1 MSGSSGASPVVTTLT
16 VDDTNLRTALANAAT
31 LINGY
36 TRANEAAARAL
47 AQHGTGSDTAA
58 GGVRNLGSYVGQAG
72 LQLQDFAVQVQ
83 AGTSAITALSQQ
95 GSQFLGAFGTGGAMA
110 GAVLTVGILVSQFL
124 RTEDA
129 TEAAK
134 RAADSYAT
142 AVERLRDLME
152 SAAEK
157 AERLRQNSIAA
168 GVAAARALGET
179 ATRRGEDLGEQILRA
194 DGDLQRMEAQRAQ
207 MRGANSAG
215 LAARRL
221 DANIEAAR
229 RRVESLRGDAN
240 IAGAEVRESQRML
253 RLLQEQR
260 ESEGGAGKGKPTESR
275 SPSGR
280 AARPAEELGPGMREF
295 ALSVQKAA
303 EEFRSLEQ
311 ALDPALAAFDR
322 ADERVRV
329 LADAF
334 DAGRIGAG
342 RFNELLDATDAA
354 LRRDIASAGKA
365 ADDLTNLGREFSTV
379 FTSAFDGLI
388 SRGGTLTDVLER
400 LSTGL
405 ARVIERQFLIKP
417 LEGALSKAFE
427 GITWSGIAGAIGL
440 RAKGGPVT
448 AGSPYIVGERG
459 PELFVPDISGGIVP
473 NHALGGGGG
482 VSIMVDARGAEQGV
496 EARIDAVLAR
506 RLPGILAASRADMIA
521 RVNRG
526 GADAQA
532 FGRRGR

>member
-240 IAGAEVRESQRML
+240 IAGAEVRGCYRS
-253 RLLQEQR
+253 
-260 ESEGGAGKGKPTESR
+260 SGKA
-275 SPSGR
+275 R
-280 AARPAEELGPGMREF
+280 AARARANRPNRARLPAAPRGRRKNSAP
-295 ALSVQKAA
+295 ACVSSLSPSRRRPRSSAA
-303 EEFRSLEQ
+303 WSKPSTLPSPPSTAPMSGCACWRTPST
-311 ALDPALAAFDR
+311 PA
-322 ADERVRV
+322 
-329 LADAF
+329 
-334 DAGRIGAG
+334 
-342 RFNELLDATDAA
+342 
-354 LRRDIASAGKA
+354 ASAPA
-365 ADDLTNLGREFSTV
+365 ASTSCW
-379 FTSAFDGLI
+379 T
-388 SRGGTLTDVLER
+388 RPMQR
-400 LSTGL
+400 C
-405 ARVIERQFLIKP
+405 
-417 LEGALSKAFE
+417 
-427 GITWSGIAGAIGL
+427 GAISL
-440 RAKGGPVT
+440 VRARPPT
-448 AGSPYIVGERG
+448 T
-459 PELFVPDISGGIVP
+459 
-473 NHALGGGGG
+473 
-482 VSIMVDARGAEQGV
+482 
-496 EARIDAVLAR
+496 
-506 RLPGILAASRADMIA
+506 
-521 RVNRG
+521 
-526 GADAQA
+526 
-532 FGRRGR
+532 